1 MQRDYRKEENII
13 TNLSRSNLFV
23 LDYFPFFLAF
33 FLKAK

>member
-1 MQRDYRKEENII
+1 MQRDYRKEENIT
-13 TNLSRSNLFV
+13 TNLSISNLFG